1 MGTSDGLPVK
11 PHTAKKS
18 TNVWESN
25 LEEELDEI
33 APVETGVSNPWSS
46 ISDTAVGDGELSL
59 DADDVE
65 DLEQG
70 MRAGLAKVEDEAI
83 ELDDGEG
90 EDMTPLLVEPGM
102 MKLTAEDALSDAET
116 ELVEAS
122 ETEDDEETLVEEEDV
137 EAVDEEDLMEADESE
152 LVSKV
157 FFEEEEQEVDA
168 EEPVDQ
174 AELGE
179 AETEA
184 EYTEESPSELEEEA
198 GAVAD
203 NAWESNNEEPVL
215 DTENAWSSNAEAEEA
230 EAAEGESEM
239 LSEGEEEFAEE
250 QEEVAEEEIADEA
263 AEEEEQ
269 VELAEED
276 AEQEELE
283 SEAGSLLAQVQD
295 EDLEEEVVESKPQF
309 GVDQAELNLYKS
321 VNKKSSS
328 TAKSSKATKKSSS
341 TTSKKKKSSTK
352 KSSKSKKSLAVVEEE
367 EIVPMNEGPEPEE
380 MEAETAEE
388 EFEMERTDEDMED
401 LEEAETD
408 MMKAGSEEELVEDEV
423 GENDAEEEEAL
434 EAEDEENELEEEEN
448 GEEEEAEEMEDV
460 EEEEEEEEIA
470 EEESALAEDD
480 DEEALADDDEEETLA
495 DDEDDDAQE
504 EDEEEEEE
512 EEEGLRDEEEV
523 IGGMGDDE
531 EGDNDDE
538 DAAYEDAEDEQPRD
552 TEEHDDDP
560 WNDNQAPRAEILSP
574 NEAMDALEGPSGL
587 RDENYPDD
595 EDLDDAE
602 DHVNEAAENFN
613 PWPQD
618 LPTLSV
624 RETTARSSSP
634 PFDFINSQLE
644 IDSKS
649 ESFEFLKVT
658 TQVNEASNTE
668 YTRVIPWKE
677 KLEISLVPGPNQYE
691 ITLCGVQK
699 GETCASKSW
708 HGLTRKFDRIDDP
721 PTYQTKYTIE
731 MEKETLYGKIGKSK
745 DIAEMNAVVLFQ
757 TQMNAG
763 GSSTGTWTCEYQ
775 TTRGSTVEFTC
786 LYAMHDPSP
795 LDYQLKS
802 ESQRLT
808 LWKKGASNVAVAQ
821 QVSDVAPQYPAK
833 QEGGSG
839 WLNPL
844 FLLALAGTGYWV
856 WKNFFANKSQPKWST
871 VRQYDEEEI
880 EDTFSEDE
888 KDNPAKE
895 FVRAVLVDLGMPEF
909 SIKKYLKILQDQWIS
924 SVEQLGQ
931 MSEKDLLSLGFHETL
946 VEEIRRRLSDVK
958 NPRKASS
965 AMQLSK
971 RTPNGG
977 FSKPSRKKKTRLL
990 VDPESEEDVDD
1001 EEAWDFDFSD

>member
-1 MGTSDGLPVK
+1 VK

-33 APVETGVSNPWSS
+33 APVEAGVSNPWSS
-46 ISDTAVGDGELSL
+46 KSDTALGDGELSL

-65 DLEQG
+65 DLEQEV
-70 MRAGLAKVEDEAI
+70 RAGWAKVEDEAI

-90 EDMTPLLVEPGM
+90 EDMTPALVEPGM

-122 ETEDDEETLVEEEDV
+122 ETEDDEETLVEE
-137 EAVDEEDLMEADESE
+137 APMEADESE
-152 LVSKV
+152 LESEVL
-157 FFEEEEQEVDA
+157 EEEEQEEVDA
-168 EEPVDQ
+168 EELADQ

-179 AETEA
+179 AETGA
-184 EYTEESPSELEEEA
+184 EYTEEFPSELEEEA

-203 NAWESNNEEPVL
+203 NVWESNNEEPVL

-239 LSEGEEEFAEE
+239 LSEGEEE
-250 QEEVAEEEIADEA
+250 EIADEA

-269 VELAEED
+269 AELAEED
-276 AEQEELE
+276 AEQEELEAEDEAE

-295 EDLEEEVVESKPQF
+295 EDLEEVVVESKPQF

-328 TAKSSKATKKSSS
+328 TTKSSKATKKSSS
-341 TTSKKKKSSTK
+341 TTSKKKKISTK
-352 KSSKSKKSLAVVEEE
+352 KSSKSKKSLAAVVEEE
-367 EIVPMNEGPEPEE
+367 EIVPMNEGPDAEE
-380 MEAETAEE
+380 MEAEEELAEAAE
-388 EFEMERTDEDMED
+388 AEFEMERTDEDMED

-423 GENDAEEEEAL
+423 GE
-434 EAEDEENELEEEEN
+434 AEDEENELEEEE
-448 GEEEEAEEMEDV
+448 EAEEMEDV
-460 EEEEEEEEIA
+460 EEEEEEEEEIA

-480 DEEALADDDEEETLA
+480 DEEALADDGEEETLA

-512 EEEGLRDEEEV
+512 ETEEEEGLRDEEEV
-523 IGGMGDDE
+523 IGAMGDDE

-538 DAAYEDAEDEQPRD
+538 DAAYEDDEDEQPRD
-552 TEEHDDDP
+552 TEEGDDDP

-587 RDENYPDD
+587 MDENYPDD

-602 DHVNEAAENFN
+602 DHVNEGAENFN
-613 PWPQD
+613 PWPPQD

-649 ESFEFLKVT
+649 ESFKFLKVT

-763 GSSTGTWTCEYQ
+763 GSSAGTWTCEYQ

-821 QVSDVAPQYPAK
+821 QVSDVAPMYPAK

-856 WKNFFANKSQPKWST
+856 WKNFFANKSNPKWST
-871 VRQYDEEEI
+871 VRQYDEEDI
-880 EDTFSEDE
+880 EETFSEDE